1 MADKSSHKEHV
12 ALVDHTNDVLSLK
25 DIKVPDKFFNRMQFG
40 VTVLDELFGGQEW
53 KGVLP
58 GTSILF
64 TGMPGAGKSTASLQ
78 FADLLVQNAGRCTLY
93 NVGEE
98 NGYMVKMRADRL
110 GITGNFGLSA
120 IENVDALIKVCKDT
134 GVEVLFQD
142 SLQSIRIVPHCDK
155 HEIHDTACK
164 KCIAEAKNPLPRAQ
178 MLKAVTK
185 KLHKFGKDNDVVV
198 IIIGHITKGGDFA
211 GPMEVKHDVD
221 VHAHI
226 RLNPETMAREF
237 SLTKNRFGP
246 AGIPYECNL
255 TAKGLDF
262 AAMAVVEEKPEETK
276 SGGKAGERR
285 EKVAKLI
292 KDALLGDGDFKGKPE
307 KVSAYCVSRFKD
319 PFSGKVGVDCSGGF
333 WRAQLEKVRHELA
346 AEGHIIGEKKID
358 GRTHIY
364 VEI

>member
-1 MADKSSHKEHV
+1 MAEKSINV
-12 ALVDHTNDVLSLK
+12 PLVDHSNDVKTLK
-25 DIKVPDKFFNRMQFG
+25 DIKVPDKFFDRMCLG
-40 VTVLDELFGGQEW
+40 VQVLDEIFGGSEW
-53 KGVLP
+53 PGILP

-64 TGMPGAGKSTASLQ
+64 TGMPGAGKSTAALQ
-78 FADLLVQNAGRCTLY
+78 FADLLVQHANRNTLY

-98 NGYMVKMRADRL
+98 NAFMVKMRADRL

-120 IENVDALIKVCKDT
+120 IEDVDLLINTCKEN

-142 SLQSIRIVPHCDK
+142 SLQSLRIINHCDK
-155 HEIHDTACK
+155 HKFNEPDCK
-164 KCIAEAKNPLPRAQ
+164 KCVIEAKNSLPRGQ

-185 KLHKFGKDNDVVV
+185 KLHKFGKESDVAVF
-198 IIIGHITKGGDFA
+198 IIGHITKGGDFA

-255 TAKGLDF
+255 TSKGLDF
-262 AAMAVVEEKPEETK
+262 AAMAVAEGDKPDEK
-276 SGGKAGERR
+276 SGSKASVRR
-285 EKVAKLI
+285 EKNEKLI
-292 KDALLGDGDFKGKPE
+292 KDALLKGE
-307 KVSAYCVSRFKD
+307 QISAYDTGKFKEFEGS
-319 PFSGKVGVDCSGGF
+319 PGV
-333 WRAQLEKVRHELA
+333 WRSTLEKVVSSLQ
-346 AEGHIIGEKKID
+346 AEGHVVSHKLRDSRK
-358 GRTHIY
+358 HYY